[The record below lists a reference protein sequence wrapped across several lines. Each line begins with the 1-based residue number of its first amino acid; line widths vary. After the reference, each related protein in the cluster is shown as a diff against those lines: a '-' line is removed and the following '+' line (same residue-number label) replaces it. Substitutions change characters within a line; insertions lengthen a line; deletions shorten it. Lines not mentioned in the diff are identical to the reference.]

1 MIKILNEKP
10 SIKLHIFRILIYSVE
25 NNNCRLQTEKNHSF
39 VKFSNENKPTG
50 VVTAKKN
57 NFTLRGNL
65 KSEVVI

>member
-39 VKFSNENKPTG
+39 VKFSNENKQTG